1 MVSRSHRG
9 GRTVLRQ
16 PSGPV
21 LANKGV
27 GTLTLGCSVSL
38 LTLLS
43 VTLPRGHLGV
53 TLSILPGPNEETKD
67 LISNSCGCLEVPPS
81 PQDPTEHLLRS
92 LSSVCLKQGPS
103 ALGIPLEGTL
113 GSVWR
118 QSGCLTASGGWSPRL
133 LFQNVFLPGRV
144 ACNCPKC

>member
-1 MVSRSHRG
+1 MSRSHRG

-53 TLSILPGPNEETKD
+53 TLSILPGPNEETKAQREKLGHWSFHGD
-67 LISNSCGCLEVPPS
+67 R
-81 PQDPTEHLLRS
+81 T
-92 LSSVCLKQGPS
+92 QG
-103 ALGIPLEGTL
+103 T
-113 GSVWR
+113 
-118 QSGCLTASGGWSPRL
+118 
-133 LFQNVFLPGRV
+133 
-144 ACNCPKC
+144 